1 MTTLES
7 IGFTIAGGTV
17 IFTVSFALFGV
28 AVSQRSTY
36 IAPRC
41 TARPPDV
48 IYNPKPKHSS
58 QDRGNPMFGWIP
70 WTLSLSY
77 DTMLSGVPGTG
88 TREGGLSGSMLK
100 ATLDGVVLIRF
111 HAMCL
116 RISALATVLFVVI
129 LMPVYLSAQCY
140 RLSEEEALTRAG
152 CASVS
157 YNLTNYEK
165 TTLANVPSLMDTDA
179 YETIINPGHDGVLAR
194 LYAVVFCFWIL
205 LGYICNQLRSEWVQ
219 ILAMRRYALLRNSRC
234 AFFPL
239 FCFLA
244 TNTHHN
250 NCTFIGYISSKVT
263 FGGNGE
269 RS

>member
-17 IFTVSFALFGV
+17 IFSVSFALFGV
-28 AVSQRSTY
+28 AVLKRSTY

-48 IYNPKPKHSS
+48 IYNPTPKHSS

-116 RISALATVLFVVI
+116 RISALATFLFVVI

-140 RLSEEEALTRAG
+140 GSSDEEEVSSGGCTRAE
-152 CASVS
+152 

-165 TTLANVPSLMDTDA
+165 TTLANVPSLMSDGDDA
-179 YETIINPGHDGVLAR
+179 YKTIFSPGYDGTLAR
-194 LYAVVFCFWIL
+194 LYAVCFCFWIL
-205 LGYICNQLRSEWVQ
+205 CGKY
-219 ILAMRRYALLRNSRC
+219 
-234 AFFPL
+234 
-239 FCFLA
+239 
-244 TNTHHN
+244 
-250 NCTFIGYISSKVT
+250 CT
-263 FGGNGE
+263 
-269 RS
+269 

>member
-28 AVSQRSTY
+28 AVSKRSTY

-58 QDRGNPMFGWIP
+58 QERGNPMFGWIP

-116 RISALATVLFVVI
+116 RISALATVLFLVV

-140 RLSEEEALTRAG
+140 RLSEEDALSRDG
-152 CASVS
+152 CASAS

-165 TTLANVPSLMDTDA
+165 TTLANIPSLLDTDY
-179 YETIINPGHDGVLAR
+179 YETIINTGHDGILAR
-194 LYAVVFCFWIL
+194 LYGVCFCFWIL
-205 LGYICNQLRSEWVQ
+205 CGKYSVSFPPHHRFHF
-219 ILAMRRYALLRNSRC
+219 LLKP
-234 AFFPL
+234 A
-239 FCFLA
+239 
-244 TNTHHN
+244 
-250 NCTFIGYISSKVT
+250 K
-263 FGGNGE
+263 
-269 RS
+269 